1 MKGLLMKRSENV
13 RRRLDKAKSDKPVE
27 NSSCSLEDDPA
38 LVAYMRARA
47 SSSEEFYWMM
57 KFLSS
62 DLPRSNIENIL
73 ARKMNEIRKAL
84 NEMRKA
90 LEEIQAVHMRLEW
103 IEFEHLSVPDWTIS
117 VIRNGNWKYRAERL
131 LGEIVQFDSF
141 REFIEAP
148 PPMGLGSSLEKLRE
162 ICSGSEEAL
171 RLIEEVA
178 GE

>member
-1 MKGLLMKRSENV
+1 
-13 RRRLDKAKSDKPVE
+13 
-27 NSSCSLEDDPA
+27 
-38 LVAYMRARA
+38 
-47 SSSEEFYWMM
+47 
-57 KFLSS
+57 
-62 DLPRSNIENIL
+62 
-73 ARKMNEIRKAL
+73 
-84 NEMRKA
+84 
-90 LEEIQAVHMRLEW
+90 
-103 IEFEHLSVPDWTIS
+103 LSVPDWTIS